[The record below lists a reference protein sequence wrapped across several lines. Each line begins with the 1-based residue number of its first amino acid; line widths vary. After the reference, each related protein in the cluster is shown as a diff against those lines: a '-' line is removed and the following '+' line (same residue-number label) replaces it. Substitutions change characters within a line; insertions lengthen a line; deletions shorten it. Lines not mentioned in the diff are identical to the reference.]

1 MDIQMEKHKLMEWL
15 ISLND
20 ESIISKIKK
29 IKNSVPTNSD
39 WTDDVS
45 NTEKSLIKTGLKDL
59 KEGNTL
65 THEQVMKEINE
76 VYNI

>member
-39 WTDDVS
+39 WTDNVS
-45 NTEKSLIKTGLKDL
+45 NKEKSLIKTGLKDL